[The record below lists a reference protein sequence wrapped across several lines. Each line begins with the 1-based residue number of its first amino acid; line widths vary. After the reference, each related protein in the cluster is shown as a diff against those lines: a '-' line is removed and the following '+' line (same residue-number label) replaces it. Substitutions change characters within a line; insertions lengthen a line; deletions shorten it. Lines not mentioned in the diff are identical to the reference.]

1 MIGGLFD
8 LLRLKRGRG
17 VQTRSADVVVA
28 ATVCVLA
35 ALTGCRGG
43 GTAAKVTI
51 DEIAHAAGAG
61 AAEEN
66 AILAALK
73 RVNNGS
79 TVLESRV
86 GELLQ
91 QGRSVLGDIME
102 VADPAI
108 DAACDAY
115 GQSLPSIPPL
125 DSTLPAAEVPRAYG
139 WLQQMYDAVQ
149 ANEVTDTSIRM
160 GCAVQEAKAALAGF

>member
-1 MIGGLFD
+1 MP
-8 LLRLKRGRG
+8 GRRIYLITA
-17 VQTRSADVVVA
+17 V
-28 ATVCVLA
+28 TVCVLA
-35 ALTGCRGG
+35 ASTGCRGSGAG
-43 GTAAKVTI
+43 GTAAKSTV
-51 DEIAHAAGAG
+51 DDIARAFGASP
-61 AAEEN
+61 AEED
-66 AILAALK
+66 AILEALK
-73 RVNNGS
+73 RANGGS
-79 TVLESRV
+79 TVLETQA

-91 QGRSVLGDIME
+91 QGRSVLGDILE

>member
-1 MIGGLFD
+1 M
-8 LLRLKRGRG
+8 
-17 VQTRSADVVVA
+17 QTRSADVVVA

-79 TVLESRV
+79 TVLESRT
-86 GELLQ
+86 GELLEE
-91 QGRSVLGDIME
+91 GRSVLGDIMGY
-102 VADPAI
+102 ADPAI

-115 GQSLPSIPPL
+115 DQGLDYIPFDP
-125 DSTLPAAEVPRAYG
+125 TLPVSDAPSALAQ
-139 WLQQMYDAVQ
+139 LQEILDAVQ
-149 ANEVTDTSIRM
+149 ANEVTDTSIRL
-160 GCAVQEAKAALAGF
+160 GCAVQDAKAALEGF

>member
-1 MIGGLFD
+1 MQA
-8 LLRLKRGRG
+8 KRPR
-17 VQTRSADVVVA
+17 Q
-28 ATVCVLA
+28 
-35 ALTGCRGG
+35 
-43 GTAAKVTI
+43 
-51 DEIAHAAGAG
+51 
-61 AAEEN
+61 
-66 AILAALK
+66 
-73 RVNNGS
+73 GS

-115 GQSLPSIPPL
+115 GQSLPSIPAL
-125 DSTLPAAEVPRAYG
+125 DPTLPATEVPRAFS

-149 ANEVTDTSIRM
+149 ANEVTDTSIRL
-160 GCAVQEAKAALAGF
+160 GCAVQNAKATLEGF